1 MIIPVFLLYIWQSSW
16 LCAGCIYLPLW
27 CFLNVHMELSG
38 IAEVFSEVRIKQNL
52 EKQQNFMNKHLTQN
66 DFIGIYTIIK
76 NTVLCMESRLGHLQQ
91 LKSLMGKTSIQ
102 RILSEYKLL
111 HYHNFAQQAIALT
124 KLCTIHHTNTTSQ
137 N

>member
-1 MIIPVFLLYIWQSSW
+1 M
-16 LCAGCIYLPLW
+16 
-27 CFLNVHMELSG
+27 
-38 IAEVFSEVRIKQNL
+38 
-52 EKQQNFMNKHLTQN
+52 
-66 DFIGIYTIIK
+66 IK